1 LKGGRRDL
9 RMLVGEGR
17 RFEPGGKVGEADLDI
32 PRRSTW
38 CRNQLR
44 QLQCGRDNEAEYLV
58 TIGHALRA

>member
-1 LKGGRRDL
+1 
-9 RMLVGEGR
+9 MLVGEGR

-32 PRRSTW
+32 PRRSAW